1 MRDHGTHACFVHGPN
16 PGSVKGGCRCEPCR
30 QANADYERQ
39 RTRRTA
45 PPYVAAHRARQHIA
59 DLQAQGVGL
68 KTVARLSGVSH
79 GALSKLIYGDRTRG
93 RGPSKRIRPATEKA
107 ILGVTAAQAD
117 GRHNTHTA
125 DDYRTLLDTLT
136 GRGWTTTAIAKAI
149 GVTHS
154 NLRPRPGQA
163 KVTAAK
169 MTATRAL
176 LDLTPVTRRSRWGGQ
191 AEPSWTP
198 EQDRRDKARRA
209 TNAAERAAYRAAEKP
224 EVDDLPNI
232 DLAALNAQEWRTRAA
247 CRLLPDD
254 QTFIFWPGLGDHV
267 TLEAARTVCRSC
279 PVAQDCLDW
288 ALANGEHGVWGGT
301 SDKQRKEMRNGRTP
315 AVAPKPAVAV
325 VKTCAHCG
333 TPLRPAANQSKFC
346 SRSCAMLHRHHG
358 TPAA

>member
-30 QANADYERQ
+30 QANAAYERQ
-39 RTRRTA
+39 RARRTA
-45 PPYVAAHRARQHIA
+45 PPYVAADRARQHIA
-59 DLQAQGVGL
+59 QLATQGIGL

-79 GALSKLIYGDRTRG
+79 GALSKLIYGDRARD
-93 RGPSKRIRPATEKA
+93 RGPSKRIRPTTEKA

-117 GRHNTHTA
+117 GRHHTHDA
-125 DDYRTLLDTLT
+125 DDYRQLLDTLT
-136 GRGWTTTAIAKAI
+136 GRGWTTTAIANEI
-149 GVTHS
+149 GVAHS

-176 LDLTPVTRRSRWGGQ
+176 LDRTPITRRSRWGGQ

-198 EQDRRDKARRA
+198 EEHRRDTARKA
-209 TNAAERAAYRAAEKP
+209 TNAQERAEYRAAARAT
-224 EVDDLPNI
+224 VDDLPNI
-232 DLAALNAQEWRTRAA
+232 DLSALAAQEWRQRAA

-254 QTFIFWPGLGDHV
+254 QTFIFWPGRGDSV
-267 TLEAARTVCRSC
+267 TLGAARTVCLSC

-288 ALANGEHGVWGGT
+288 ALTNGEHGVWGGT
-301 SDKQRKEMRNGRTP
+301 SDKQRKEMRNGRRP
-315 AVAPKPAVAV
+315 AVAPRPPTVE
-325 VKTCAHCG
+325 VKTCRHCG
-333 TPLRPAANQSKFC
+333 TPLRPTANQSKFC

-358 TPAA
+358 TAA